1 MPFVE
6 LSLRRGKS
14 VEEIKKI
21 SDAIHQALVDAY
33 EMPDSDRF
41 QIIHQLEP
49 HELVFD
55 RHHMGGPRTD
65 GFMVLSITA
74 GKERTIEVKKAFF
87 NRLAQLLSERAGV
100 DLEDIFVML
109 KTLTL
114 SDFSFGGG
122 RSLIPD

>member
-1 MPFVE
+1 MPVVH
-6 LSLRRGKS
+6 LTLRRGKS
-14 VEEIKKI
+14 VEEIAKI

-33 EMPDSDRF
+33 EMPETDRF
-41 QIIHQLEP
+41 QVIHQVEA

-65 GFMVLSITA
+65 GFMMLSITA
-74 GKERTIEVKKAFF
+74 GKERGIAVKKQFF
-87 NRLAQLLSERAGV
+87 KRLASLLSERADV
-100 DLEDIFVML
+100 NVEDIFVML
-109 KTLTL
+109 QTLTL